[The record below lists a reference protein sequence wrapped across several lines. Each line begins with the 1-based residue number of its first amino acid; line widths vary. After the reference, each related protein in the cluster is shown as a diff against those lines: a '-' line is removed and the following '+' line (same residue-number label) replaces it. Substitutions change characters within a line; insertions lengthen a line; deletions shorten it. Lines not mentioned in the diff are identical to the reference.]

1 MDTEWYDDS
10 DSRIV
15 HRRIYRGH
23 ALWLWDRQKTDTP
36 VYWHVRRAGIHF
48 TAAEGEARTMDEAK
62 AAAEA
67 AAERRHAECVA
78 LQGEQES
85 VV

>member
-1 MDTEWYDDS
+1 MDTEWTDDS

-23 ALWLWDRQKTDTP
+23 TLSVYDHRKTETP
-36 VYWHVRRAGIHF
+36 VRWYVARVGIYF
-48 TAAEGEARTMDEAK
+48 TAAEGEARTVDEGK

-78 LQGEQES
+78 LAGEGQ
-85 VV
+85 